1 MQDYTNITLGEWLK
15 KWYEIYKK
23 PYLSTSSL
31 SNIEMTIRLHIP
43 EEMKSMRITEIS
55 PLMLEH
61 AIGEVMAPR
70 MRQYTWQVLNSAFER
85 AALFDIIPRNPMK
98 FLLKVK
104 HKQKVGSAL
113 TALEIKDFKRKIK
126 RHPLRNLFEF
136 YLYTGCRR
144 SEALIIRKS
153 DVDLSAG
160 TLHIPGTKS
169 ATSNRVIPIFE
180 PLRYVIARVID
191 NANPYLFDVTGDYV
205 SRAFKALC
213 PNHKLHDLRHTF
225 ATHCLQCG
233 ISMKVVQLWL
243 GHSNFETTAS
253 IYTHVVDDF
262 QRIEAGKLSWY

>member
-1 MQDYTNITLGEWLK
+1 MQDYTNITLGEWLQ

-85 AALFDIIPRNPMK
+85 AALFDIIPLNPMK

-104 HKQKVGSAL
+104 HKQKQGSAL
-113 TALEIKDFKRKIK
+113 TALEIKEFKWKIK
-126 RHPLRNLFEF
+126 KHPLRNLFEF

-144 SEALIIRKS
+144 SEALLIRKS
-153 DVDLSAG
+153 DVNLSNG
-160 TLHIPGTKS
+160 TLHIPGTKT

-191 NANPYLFDVTGDYV
+191 NAAPYLFDVTGDYV
-205 SRAFKALC
+205 SRSFKALC

-225 ATHCLQCG
+225 ATHCLECG

-253 IYTHVVDDF
+253 IYTHVMDDF

>member
-1 MQDYTNITLGEWLK
+1 MQDLTNITLGQWLAR
-15 KWYEIYKK
+15 WYEVYKK
-23 PYLSTSSL
+23 PYLTQSSL
-31 SNIEMTIRLHIP
+31 SNIEMTIRLHVS
-43 EEMKSMRITEIS
+43 EQAKAMRIAEVT
-55 PLMLEH
+55 PLMLEEIIR
-61 AIGEVMAPR
+61 AVEAPR

-136 YLYTGCRR
+136 YMYTGCRR

-191 NANPYLFDVTGDYV
+191 NANPYLFDVTRDYV